1 LAGQPDLAGN
11 LKASPGTI
19 DILTMVAWSR
29 FPVRISDFDQESL
42 ESGGVHL

>member
-1 LAGQPDLAGN
+1 LTGQPDLAGN
-11 LKASPGTI
+11 LKASPGTF
-19 DILTMVAWSR
+19 DIPTTVAWSR

>member
-11 LKASPGTI
+11 LKASPGTLY
-19 DILTMVAWSR
+19 ILTTVAWSQ
-29 FPVRISDFDQESL
+29 FPVRISDFDPESL